1 MNTCMQKTK
10 RLILKY
16 LLFPLWT
23 WLMASQGILA
33 MEVVVATGVND
44 DPPYVYG
51 DEVIAQKNP
60 GVTIEILRLI
70 EAKNDIQFTILKQ
83 PWKRVVSNIKE
94 NKIDGGFHFSF
105 KEKRK
110 AFVAYPI
117 LDGEDSPR
125 TQYSISKRAYYLY
138 RLTGQTTHWN
148 GHQIMGDVEGE
159 LTIAAIRG
167 GSITQDI
174 KSLGI
179 QLKEVSNDL
188 QLIKLLLTNRVH
200 AFVALENM
208 LDPKIDNL
216 SFKERAQIEKTV
228 LPMVRKD
235 YYIAF
240 SNDFYKKYPD
250 VAWVIWNTIKQIK
263 EDGELEKIFKKYAQ
277 LQ

>member
-1 MNTCMQKTK
+1 
-10 RLILKY
+10 
-16 LLFPLWT
+16 
-23 WLMASQGILA
+23 MATISVQAI
-33 MEVVVATGVND
+33 EVVVATGVND

-51 DEVIAQKNP
+51 DDVIAQENP
-60 GVTIEILRLI
+60 GVTIEILKLI
-70 EAKNDIQFTILKQ
+70 ENKNDIQFTILKQ
-83 PWKRVVSNIKE
+83 PWKRVVSNIKD

-117 LDGEDSPR
+117 INGADTPSAE
-125 TQYSISKRAYYLY
+125 YSISKRSYYLY
-138 RLTGQTTHWN
+138 RLAGQTTHWN
-148 GHQIMGDVEGE
+148 GHEIVGGVEGV
-159 LTIAAIRG
+159 LNIAAIRG

-174 KSLGI
+174 KSLGNH
-179 QLKEVSNDL
+179 LKEVSNDL

-216 SFKERAQIEKTV
+216 SLKEREQIEKTA

-240 SNDFYKKYPD
+240 SNAFYKKHPD

-263 EDGELEKIFKKYAQ
+263 QDGELEKIFKKYAQ

>member
-1 MNTCMQKTK
+1 MSKRK
-10 RLILKY
+10 RLALAY
-16 LLFPLWT
+16 LFIPLWA
-23 WLMASQGILA
+23 WLVASQSVLA
-33 MEVVVATGVND
+33 MEIVVATGVND
-44 DPPYVYG
+44 DPPYVFG
-51 DEVIAQKNP
+51 DDEIVQENP

-70 EAKNDIQFTILKQ
+70 EASSDIQFTILKQ
-83 PWKRVVSNIKE
+83 PWKRVVSNIRD

-110 AFVAYPI
+110 TFVAYPI
-117 LDGEDSPR
+117 LDGEDSPS

-148 GHQIMGDVEGE
+148 GHEIMGDVEGG

-174 KSLGI
+174 KSLGN

-188 QLIKLLLTNRVH
+188 QLIKLLLTKRVH

-208 LDPKIDNL
+208 LDPKIDHL
-216 SFKERAQIEKTV
+216 AFDERIKIEKTA

-235 YYIAF
+235 YYIGF
-240 SNDFYKKYPD
+240 SKEFYSNNQEA
-250 VAWVIWNTIKQIK
+250 AWLVWNTIKEIK
-263 EDGELEKIFKKYAQ
+263 ENGELEKIFGKYSQ